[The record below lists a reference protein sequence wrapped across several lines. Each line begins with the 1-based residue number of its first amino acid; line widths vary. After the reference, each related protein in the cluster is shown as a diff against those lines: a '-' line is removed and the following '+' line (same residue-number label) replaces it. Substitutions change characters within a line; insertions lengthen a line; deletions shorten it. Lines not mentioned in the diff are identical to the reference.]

1 MLALSTGRAAAKRKP
16 SNSFGA
22 IPVSA
27 LCEWLQKKDVVTSV
41 DELTQY
47 IASFHSSRYEK
58 AAAEFGSAG
67 AQGSGSSG
75 QFLLYRDFLE
85 HIVLP
90 VRKDKLREKILKRSG
105 LIKGAAGS
113 VKKKKAPS
121 KQSVTD
127 DGTNSMSAVSG
138 VSKETSNSVERRK
151 EEEAAKISV
160 DYAMALIFEQELKLH
175 RLISIVKQKI
185 MKTNF
190 NQIVF
195 REIQPQV
202 DIIDEQ
208 NDPSIQAIPPSTT
221 DLNFIEAF
229 NMMDRQRKGH
239 ITK

>member
-1 MLALSTGRAAAKRKP
+1 
-16 SNSFGA
+16 
-22 IPVSA
+22 
-27 LCEWLQKKDVVTSV
+27 
-41 DELTQY
+41 
-47 IASFHSSRYEK
+47 
-58 AAAEFGSAG
+58 
-67 AQGSGSSG
+67 
-75 QFLLYRDFLE
+75 
-85 HIVLP
+85 
-90 VRKDKLREKILKRSG
+90 
-105 LIKGAAGS
+105 
-113 VKKKKAPS
+113 
-121 KQSVTD
+121 
-127 DGTNSMSAVSG
+127 MSAVSG